1 MLRAKKRDLFKINLQ
16 LFAEEENP
24 NEQDNAGQQS
34 TDETK
39 DTLSRAEV
47 DSMVANAIANALD
60 EFKKE
65 SDQAAKL
72 AKLGKEER
80 EKAQF
85 EIDKENFEKEKANY
99 EKEKLELQVV
109 KELSK
114 KNIDAEFAGF
124 VLGANADECI
134 ANITKLESL
143 LKAYAQKAIAEDE
156 KFRGMTPK
164 VGNSSVGSSNNP
176 YAKETF
182 NLTRQMELEMMNPT
196 LAKQLRDQAN
206 N

>member
-1 MLRAKKRDLFKINLQ
+1 MSLQ
-16 LFAEEENP
+16 LFADPENP
-24 NEQDNAGQQS
+24 ADPTLDNPGEPEKEGESFSKDQVDLLVGQAV
-34 TDETK
+34 TE
-39 DTLSRAEV
+39 
-47 DSMVANAIANALD
+47 ALAA
-60 EFKKE
+60 FKKE

-85 EIDKENFEKEKANY
+85 EIDKENFEKERANY

-124 VLGANADECI
+124 VLGSNADECI
-134 ANITKLESL
+134 TNITKLENL
-143 LKAYAQKAIAEDE
+143 LKAYGEKAIAANE
-156 KFRGMTPK
+156 KFRDMTPK
-164 VGNSSVGSSNNP
+164 IGNSSVASSNNP
-176 YAKETF
+176 YAKESF
-182 NLTRQMELEMMNPT
+182 NLTRQMELEIMNPT
-196 LAKQLRDQAN
+196 LAKQLREQVN